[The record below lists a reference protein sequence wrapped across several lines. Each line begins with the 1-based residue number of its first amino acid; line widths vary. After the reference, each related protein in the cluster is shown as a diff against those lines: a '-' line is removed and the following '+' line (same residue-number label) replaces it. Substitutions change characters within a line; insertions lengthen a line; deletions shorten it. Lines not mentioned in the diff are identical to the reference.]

1 MIRRRVCPV
10 FSRRVSRN
18 SISIGQNA
26 VAQRPETGCYENVI
40 DTPGKSS
47 HRDRTNFP
55 CSGCQPDRRRIV
67 SVAKYSGFTQQSMA
81 VTRFAHVEISREN
94 DTFTAAHLPDLVQYQ
109 PTAFYL

>member
-18 SISIGQNA
+18 SISVGQNA

-40 DTPGKSS
+40 DTPESLHIGIEPIF
-47 HRDRTNFP
+47 RA
-55 CSGCQPDRRRIV
+55 SGCQPDRRRIV
-67 SVAKYSGFTQQSMA
+67 SVAKYSGFTQQRMA